1 MNSAAN
7 PLCFVSP
14 LIKSFRKMRGGSGGG
29 GGDDGN
35 HEDRLANLG
44 EDRLANLG
52 LPWAFV
58 HNPRLAS
65 VRRAHETKVL
75 GTGWGSS
82 DLEGGPMDTTYD
94 TLWEAVHTRA
104 LPGFAKRIP
113 GCPPKADR
121 LVW

>member
-29 GGDDGN
+29 GDDGN
-35 HEDRLANLG
+35 HEG
-44 EDRLANLG
+44 RLANLG

-82 DLEGGPMDTTYD
+82 DLEGGPMDATYD
-94 TLWEAVHTRA
+94 TLWEAVH
-104 LPGFAKRIP
+104 K
-113 GCPPKADR
+113 
-121 LVW
+121 